1 MATSAC
7 KQGMWGERHDF
18 IYLEFRKNDMYL
30 EKVAELYRNGHSLRD
45 IAKQIDLSKTKI
57 RDLVLR
63 AGIPLR
69 TMRDEKGRLVLGTR
83 GKRRAKPPYGYWY
96 LDGQLQKHPK
106 EYPVLLEIV
115 DLWKSGGSRNSI
127 ATRLN
132 KRGVKSPMN
141 RKWSWNTI
149 ANIIDRL
156 KNET

>member
-1 MATSAC
+1 MTSAC
-7 KQGMWGERHDF
+7 KQAMSLKPHDF
-18 IYLEFRKNDMYL
+18 IHLEIRNNNKYL

-69 TMRDEKGRLVLGTR
+69 TMRNEKGQLVLGTR
-83 GKRRAKPPYGYWY
+83 GKRGTRPPYGYWY
-96 LDGQLQKHPK
+96 LDGQLQRHPK
-106 EYPVLLEIV
+106 EYPVVLEIIERR
-115 DLWKSGGSRNSI
+115 KAGQSRNSI
-127 ATRLN
+127 ATLLN
-132 KRGVKSPMN
+132 RRGIKSPMN

-149 ANIIDRL
+149 TNILERL